1 MVLEVL
7 AARALSKENAMA
19 SYKVTRTH
27 KEKYVVNNIPADS
40 PEEAVKF
47 VSDNL
52 DSDDFDLI
60 ESSPYTYEAV
70 KEKT

>member
-1 MVLEVL
+1 
-7 AARALSKENAMA
+7 MA

-27 KEKYVVNNIPADS
+27 KEKYVVNNVMADS

-47 VSDNL
+47 VVDNL